1 MAKSISY
8 SKEMAILKSPRPQT
22 SLSRGNSL
30 STKRL
35 CQQKRSRLFTP
46 RVSYL
51 VGMFLMEGINQRN
64 RNSGQC
70 DQCVLLWWCCSVTKL
85 CPTLWPHRLQHT
97 RLPCPS
103 LSPRVCSNSCPLIFF
118 NAIQPSHPLLPL
130 SCTQYFPASESFPKS
145 QLFPSDGQNIG
156 SFSSGSVLPVIIQ
169 SLLPV
174 GLTGLISLLSK
185 RLPSVFSSTTFQKY
199 QFFELSL
206 FYSSG
211 LTSIYVYWKNH
222 SFDYRWTFVIKV
234 MSLPFNTLSIFV
246 IAFLPRASSGME
258 LTSPVLQADSLP
270 LSHWGSPV
278 CSLLAPNIS

>member
-97 RLPCPS
+97 RLPCPL
-103 LSPRVCSNSCPLIFF
+103 LSPRVCSNSCPLILTISSPVTHFSF
-118 NAIQPSHPLLPL
+118 CL
-130 SCTQYFPASESFPKS
+130 FPNIRVFSIS
-145 QLFPSDGQNIG
+145 QLFVSVGQSNG
-156 SFSSGSVLPVIIQ
+156 ASASASVLSMNIQ
-169 SLLPV
+169 DWFPL
-174 GLTGLISLLSK
+174 
-185 RLPSVFSSTTFQKY
+185 
-199 QFFELSL
+199 
-206 FYSSG
+206 G
-211 LTSIYVYWKNH
+211 LTSLITLHSKGPSRVFSNSKVQKNQ
-222 SFDYRWTFVIKV
+222 SFGTQP
-234 MSLPFNTLSIFV
+234 SLWSN
-246 IAFLPRASSGME
+246 
-258 LTSPVLQADSLP
+258 
-270 LSHWGSPV
+270 SHIHTW
-278 CSLLAPNIS
+278 LLEKP